1 MNIIDIIE
9 KKKFSQ
15 KLSRE
20 EIEFFVSGIVEGS
33 IADYQTSAL
42 LMAIRLNGMDNDETF
57 YLTDTMKNSGDVL
70 NFDNIKGIKVDKHST
85 GGVGDST
92 TFVVAP
98 IVAALGFKVAKLS
111 GRGLG
116 FTGGTLDKLEAIKG
130 LSVTLSQEKFEKQVS
145 ETGLAVVGQSAN
157 ICPADKILYALRD
170 VTATVDS
177 IPLIASSIMSK
188 KLAVSADILVLDVKV
203 GDGSLLNNYEKTKQ
217 LAQIMVAMGK
227 KAGKKVSA
235 ILTSMD
241 EPLDEYVGNSL
252 EVEGAIAVLKGARNN
267 LYKVSKAIVKEILML
282 SGNFDNTSA
291 DIAIDSVLESGKA
304 YAKFEEFIIAQ
315 GGESLS
321 LVKAK
326 MYEIPVLSKKEG
338 YISKVH
344 TRELGMLVMRFGGGR
359 LFKDDKIDTTV
370 GLKILKR
377 VGDFVKVGDPICLA
391 YANTE
396 KQLEVAQS
404 VIKLFEFSETAQKKT
419 KLIYEIVR

>member
-57 YLTDTMKNSGDVL
+57 YLTDAMKNSGDVL

-267 LYKVSKAIVKEILML
+267 LYKVSKAIVKEILIL
-282 SGNFDNTSA
+282 SGDYDDKCA
-291 DIAIDSVLESGKA
+291 DVAIDKALESGKA
-304 YAKFEEFIIAQ
+304 YAKFEEFILAQ

-321 LVKAK
+321 LAKAK
-326 MYEIPVLSKKEG
+326 MYEIPVLSKEEG

-377 VGDFVKVGDPICLA
+377 VGDFVRVGEPICLA

-404 VIKLFEFSETAQKKT
+404 VVNLFEFSNVAQDKT